1 MMKTRLNSLLATLL
15 LAFAPAHA
23 GMPAA
28 GPTTEDIIE
37 ALSAPARPSGRRSF
51 KPTAAPDRSTNAC
64 AEPAGAASTP
74 PARRNLNVVPYAG
87 SAAAGLDLDVRFAVN
102 SDAID
107 GGSLG
112 VLTRLGEAL
121 NSPALSGVHVA
132 IAGHTDR
139 QGGHEHNLKLSCAR
153 AIAVKNWLIRE
164 GVEAERLGAYGFGPD
179 RPLEVGK
186 RVSEANRRVEIRRA
200 N

>member
-1 MMKTRLNSLLATLL
+1 MRTRLNSLLATLL
-15 LAFAPAHA
+15 LALAPAHA
-23 GMPAA
+23 GLPEA

-37 ALSAPARPSGRRSF
+37 ALSAPARPSGRRGF
-51 KPTAAPDRSTNAC
+51 KPTVAPDRSTNAC
-64 AEPAGAASTP
+64 ADPGGPVSAAQ
-74 PARRNLNVVPYAG
+74 ARRNLNVVPYAG
-87 SAAAGLDLDVRFAVN
+87 GAAAGLDLDVRFAVN
-102 SDAID
+102 SDTIEA
-107 GGSLG
+107 GSLG
-112 VLTRLGEAL
+112 VLARLAEAL
-121 NSPALSGVHVA
+121 NAPALSGVQVA

-153 AIAVKNWLIRE
+153 AISVRNWLIRQ

-179 RPLEVGK
+179 RPLEADR